1 MALLIEPN
9 EIPIPSEV
17 ERNMTYVYHPQL
29 YNLKQCCNKI
39 YHCYRIAATIL

>member
-17 ERNMTYVYHPQL
+17 ERNITYVL
-29 YNLKQCCNKI
+29 SSSTL
-39 YHCYRIAATIL
+39 